1 MRRTLLAVA
10 LSLCSASAFAAM
22 KSEPIEYKVGNDSFS
37 GYLVYDDAAKEKR
50 PGLVMVPNW
59 LGATQD
65 SVEKAKKIAGDD
77 YVILIADVY
86 GKGVRPKNAKE
97 AGEQARK
104 SYSDGGTTLRAR
116 AQAAVDAL
124 KAQAGKLPLDASK
137 IGAFGFCFGGSVA
150 LELARSG
157 SELSGGVVSFHGG
170 IETYLPTEG
179 NKINTSILVL
189 NGAEDSSVTDEN
201 IVAFEKEMTAAKAD
215 WQFVDFG
222 GAVHCFTQPE
232 SNDAPNC
239 VYNEKAAKRAFRM
252 MDDFFEERFAAK
264 K

>member
-10 LSLCSASAFAAM
+10 LSFCSASAFAAM

-86 GKGVRPKNAKE
+86 GKGLRPKNAKE
-97 AGEQARK
+97 AGEQTRK

-116 AQAAVDAL
+116 AQAAVDTL
-124 KAQAGKLPLDASK
+124 KALRR
-137 IGAFGFCFGGSVA
+137 I
-150 LELARSG
+150 
-157 SELSGGVVSFHGG
+157 
-170 IETYLPTEG
+170 
-179 NKINTSILVL
+179 
-189 NGAEDSSVTDEN
+189 
-201 IVAFEKEMTAAKAD
+201 
-215 WQFVDFG
+215 G
-222 GAVHCFTQPE
+222 GAGVGPLGQ
-232 SNDAPNC
+232 
-239 VYNEKAAKRAFRM
+239 RI
-252 MDDFFEERFAAK
+252 ERRRGQFSRRHRDLSADGRQQDQHLDPGTERRRGQQRHRRPPRR
-264 K
+264 